1 MSRPSRGLQTEGR
14 RPSLGSVPTQ
24 PLLGSLPVAP
34 WAIPAPQA
42 CGHGP
47 TLALSPPTGGGG
59 AEKGVGFSHPPQ
71 PPPGSPLLQTRGL
84 PTPPGCPSP
93 DSTLSSP
100 CSSCP
105 VPASSDPRWP
115 GRHKGCRD
123 WALGHPL
130 RAGARAWGM
139 HSSSAT
145 ACRTWGVGQPSA
157 PVGWSVLR
165 RRPQAWPPPPSSP

>member
-1 MSRPSRGLQTEGR
+1 MHNKQKLGPVCCEPTFEGAPDRGAQALPRLRAHPASAGLPSCCPLGNPRPPGLWSWP
-14 RPSLGSVPTQ
+14 PSGPVP
-24 PLLGSLPVAP
+24 S
-34 WAIPAPQA
+34 
-42 CGHGP
+42 HG
-47 TLALSPPTGGGG
+47 GGGG

-145 ACRTWGVGQPSA
+145 ACRTWGVGQP
-157 PVGWSVLR
+157 
-165 RRPQAWPPPPSSP
+165 